1 MKSSTMN
8 LITENQEIFNRLIM
22 KAVTD
27 QHYMKSK
34 RAETPKNSHK

>member
-1 MKSSTMN
+1 MKSSTMK

-27 QHYMKSK
+27 QDYMKSK
-34 RAETPKNSHK
+34 RTQTPKNGHK